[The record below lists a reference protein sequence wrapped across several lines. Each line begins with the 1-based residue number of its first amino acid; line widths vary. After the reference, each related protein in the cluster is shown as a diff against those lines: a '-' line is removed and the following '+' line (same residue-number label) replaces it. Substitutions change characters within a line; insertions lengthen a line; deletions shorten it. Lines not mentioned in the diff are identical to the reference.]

1 MSFVEVDA
9 DADVNADLGLVE
21 DVLAVVVPEVDFDGS
36 TYFTAFIKFSKWNTC
51 IIVNISKKENNRQSL
66 PI

>member
-21 DVLAVVVPEVDFDGS
+21 DVLVVVEDVNS
-36 TYFTAFIKFSKWNTC
+36 CISSLKAFRKSFR
-51 IIVNISKKENNRQSL
+51 ISKIFWL
-66 PI
+66 